1 MNNCNLDLM
10 KIQYADYILNFL
22 FCFKDINYQL
32 RLIKIVY
39 EIVDVYPF
47 CQQLLLILYILYL
60 YIQLSLA

>member
-22 FCFKDINYQL
+22 FCIKDYQL

-47 CQQLLLILYILYL
+47 CQQLLLIFYILYL